1 VNADLATQVSRVAA
15 LKDPVRRSLYELVAS
30 SDEAVGRDQAAAA
43 TGVPRALAAFHLDRL
58 AEEGLLEV
66 TFRRL
71 TGRTGPGAGRPA
83 KLYQRSA
90 AEIEVTLPP
99 RAYLL
104 AAGLM
109 AEAIERAE
117 RRARPVAGELE
128 DAARELGR
136 RLGEE
141 AATRAGTRASRTNTQ
156 ASLVDVLRDHGYE
169 PRWVDHELVLA
180 NCPFH
185 ALAQQSTDLVCG
197 MNLHVME
204 GARSV
209 LDLPTGELVPQLD
222 PEPGRCC
229 VTFVSGSPRERI

>member
-1 VNADLATQVSRVAA
+1 VDADLATQVSRIAA

-30 SDEAVGRDQAAAA
+30 SEGPVGRDEAAAA

-83 KLYQRSA
+83 KLYQRSGA
-90 AEIEVTLPP
+90 DVEVTLPP
-99 RAYLL
+99 RAYLV
-104 AAGLM
+104 AARLM
-109 AEAIERAE
+109 AEAIDRAG
-117 RRARPVAGELE
+117 RSARPVAGELE

-136 RLGEE
+136 RMGKE
-141 AATRAGTRASRTNTQ
+141 AEARAGARASR
-156 ASLVDVLRDHGYE
+156 ARIRSALVDVLREHGYE
-169 PRWVDHELVLA
+169 PRWVDHQVVLA

-209 LDLPTGELVPQLD
+209 LNLAAGELVPQLA
-222 PEPGRCC
+222 PAPGRCC
-229 VTFVSGSPRERI
+229 VTFGSRSSLRV

>member
-1 VNADLATQVSRVAA
+1 MNADLATQVSRVAA

-30 SDEAVGRDQAAAA
+30 SDGPVGRDHAAAV

-83 KLYQRSA
+83 KLYQRSV
-90 AEIEVTLPP
+90 AEVEVTLPP

-104 AAGLM
+104 AARLM
-109 AEAIERAE
+109 TEAIERAG
-117 RRARPVAGELE
+117 RSARPVAGELE
-128 DAARELGR
+128 DAARDLGR

-141 AATRAGTRASRTNTQ
+141 AKTRAGARASR
-156 ASLVDVLRDHGYE
+156 AKVRSALVDVLREHGYE
-169 PRWVDHELVLA
+169 PRWVDQDVVLA

-209 LDLPTGELVPQLD
+209 LNLPVGELLPRLA

-229 VTFVSGSPRERI
+229 VTFGSRPLPGRV